1 MLNNN
6 QKYPE
11 LFRSVSFGAE
21 TIQFEKLYGVD
32 TEKAKIFMDLIW
44 KQILKVNQQN
54 QKDIRIKLGT
64 QNHFMGYLILEK
76 GYLYFQKEK
85 SSEEVCTKLTVL
97 SLVKVSLFENLKDEV
112 MKRENQ
118 LTTLKLFK
126 EAEFLQDLY
135 EIRKKDEFGLKK

>member
-1 MLNNN
+1 
-6 QKYPE
+6 
-11 LFRSVSFGAE
+11 
-21 TIQFEKLYGVD
+21 
-32 TEKAKIFMDLIW
+32 
-44 KQILKVNQQN
+44 
-54 QKDIRIKLGT
+54 
-64 QNHFMGYLILEK
+64 MGYLILEK
-76 GYLYFQKEK
+76 GYLYYQKEK